1 MGVFM
6 RNLLTGAAQPVTN
19 TNERARKLFENR
31 PMKVPTL
38 IEHQDKSRK
47 KSAKVVE
54 EDKAQDEI
62 VPKTHA
68 EEEEVS
74 EEDFAESEAPEDDGP
89 TSGEDDAED

>member
-1 MGVFM
+1 MPM

-19 TNERARKLFENR
+19 TNERARRLFENR
-31 PMKVPTL
+31 PMKVPAL
-38 IEHQDKSRK
+38 IEQQNKSRK
-47 KSAKVVE
+47 KAAKVVE
-54 EDKAQDEI
+54 EDEVQDEI

-89 TSGEDDAED
+89 TSAENDAED